1 MTRLIIINMA
11 WNGLFIAMAAS
22 EILGLTAVHDG
33 LPWWG
38 KWWWISA
45 LAGGNLVIHV
55 LQLRYCWSVLDY
67 ALKRQT

>member
-1 MTRLIIINMA
+1 MTRLITINMA

-33 LPWWG
+33 LPWWA

-67 ALKRQT
+67 ALKRQS